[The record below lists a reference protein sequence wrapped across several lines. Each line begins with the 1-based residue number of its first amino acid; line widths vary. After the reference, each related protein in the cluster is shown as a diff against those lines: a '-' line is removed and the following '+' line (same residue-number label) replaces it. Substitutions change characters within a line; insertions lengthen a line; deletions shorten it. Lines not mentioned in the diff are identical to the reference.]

1 MGAELKKKKIIKK
14 EKRKEK
20 ESKHTRGHEWV
31 LACNRAVS
39 SAHHRKKWCLHQQ
52 EGDRNRVLLLQ
63 FHFCCYPFFF
73 LPWESRIDS
82 KLCDFDFCIY
92 IATSEVWSNRL
103 VKNNIIY
110 ISNLTVKFCSIKIS
124 KKGRSLTSWFEIFR
138 CGTKFIYKI
147 RFNLPVLFFVRL
159 AVCR

>member
-1 MGAELKKKKIIKK
+1 MGAELKKKKKIIKK

-20 ESKHTRGHEWV
+20 KASIREATSEFLLVTELFQAHIIGRNGVSISKRVIGIGSFF
-31 LACNRAVS
+31 CNS
-39 SAHHRKKWCLHQQ
+39 TSAAIH
-52 EGDRNRVLLLQ
+52 
-63 FHFCCYPFFF
+63 FFF

-92 IATSEVWSNRL
+92 IATSEVRSNRL

-138 CGTKFIYKI
+138 CGTKFIYQI
-147 RFNLPVLFFVRL
+147 RFNLPLLFFVRL
-159 AVCR
+159 AVT